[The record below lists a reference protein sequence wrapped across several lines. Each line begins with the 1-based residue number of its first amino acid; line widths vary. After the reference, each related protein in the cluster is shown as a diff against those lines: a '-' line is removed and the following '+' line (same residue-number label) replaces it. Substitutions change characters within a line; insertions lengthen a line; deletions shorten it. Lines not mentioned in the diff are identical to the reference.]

1 MKVHILDD
9 WFDTLR
15 TLPSFDKLAG
25 HDVTVWNDHIEDV
38 DVLAKRLDEAE
49 ALVLFRERTPVQAAL
64 LDGLPNLKLIS
75 QRSVY
80 PHVDVEACS
89 ANGVLLSSNMHAGAP
104 STAAAEM
111 TFALILASAR
121 QLPQQMASMQTGSWQ
136 LAPGQTL
143 SGRRIGLYGYGRIAK
158 QVAIYARVFGMEVV
172 WWAST
177 EGRAR
182 AAQAGETVAE
192 SREAFFG
199 ESDFVSLHVRLKPT
213 THSII
218 TKADLEAMKPTASF
232 INTSRSGL
240 VAPGALLA
248 ALKTGRPGRMAL
260 DVFDTEPLTDTTNPL
275 LHHPNVIVTPHIG
288 YVTEDELN
296 VQFSDIYD
304 QINAYATGAPIHM
317 INPDVWIG

>member
-25 HDVTVWNDHIEDV
+25 HDVTVWNDHMEDV
-38 DVLAKRLDEAE
+38 DVLAKRLAEAE

-121 QLPQQMASMQTGSWQ
+121 QLPQQMASMQSGRWQ

-158 QVAIYARVFGMEVV
+158 QVAIYARAFGMEVV

-192 SREAFFG
+192 SREAFFD

-213 THSII
+213 TRSII

-260 DVFDTEPLTDTTNPL
+260 DVFDTEPLTDTTDPL
-275 LHHPNVIVTPHIG
+275 LRHPNVIVTPHIG

-317 INPDVWIG
+317 INPDVWRG